1 MTLASAPKSDGQ
13 SPASSPSLGHRA
25 AGGFLWTFVQM
36 LGTKLISLVAQVVL
50 AYLLMPADWGVVGLV
65 YTVVAFVNIFQQA
78 GQQEMII
85 QWESRSPPDQ
95 RRLLD
100 EHGLRAAD
108 RAAYR
113 CRRSPCRR
121 RLRQPP
127 DGRPAARAG
136 LSRPLQHRLI
146 RALVLLQSRL
156 RFRMVALIGA
166 GQAFAMSLL
175 SILFAFLGA
184 GVYSFI
190 LPWPIV
196 AVVRLAV
203 LWAVARPPIR
213 LNPQFR
219 RWRTMLADSSRLLT
233 ANGCRTILF
242 FGDYL
247 ILGLFHAK
255 EAVGIYYFAYNF
267 AWQMWMLLA
276 INLDGVLFPSL
287 SKLNDQPNR
296 QYQGFITAIRLLAL
310 VGVPACFLQAAL
322 ADPVLRLLFDAHKWA
337 PAIPVLQVL
346 SLGMAL
352 RLVGYPAQSLMQ
364 AQGRFHRYMILSLAK
379 VAAFLICTFAAAI
392 LSDEPRAALS
402 LAVGV
407 ALFFTFEGPLTLYV
421 ALRPS
426 GGRWRDV
433 WHAYAFPT
441 LAGLITLGIPAAA
454 FHLIPSLHGRHGLQL
469 LIVPIVGLALYAWS
483 IRRFAPQTWT
493 DLQTRFRQF
502 LCRT

>member
-1 MTLASAPKSDGQ
+1 
-13 SPASSPSLGHRA
+13 
-25 AGGFLWTFVQM
+25 M

-85 QWESRSPPDQ
+85 QWESRAH
-95 RRLLD
+95 RRINAAFWMSMAFGLLT
-100 EHGLRAAD
+100 GLLTVAAAPL
-108 RAAYR
+108 AAAVYGN
-113 CRRSPCRR
+113 
-121 RLRQPP
+121 RQMV
-127 DGRPAARAG
+127 GLLLVLALAAPF
-136 LSRPLQHRLI
+136 STVSSVPL
-146 RALVLLQSRL
+146 ALLQSRL